1 VNRIHKS
8 GNECIGSVNIA
19 ILTSQISWLD
29 HHRPLLLMNHN
40 IQPLPLPTSLLHEL
54 PYEETS
60 DANPSVA
67 PKRLH
72 VDRSGR
78 GSRPNQ
84 FFLKTNLKG
93 QVLVA

>member
-1 VNRIHKS
+1 MHKS

-29 HHRPLLLMNHN
+29 HHRPLLLMHHN

-60 DANPSVA
+60 DANP
-67 PKRLH
+67 
-72 VDRSGR
+72 
-78 GSRPNQ
+78 
-84 FFLKTNLKG
+84 
-93 QVLVA
+93 